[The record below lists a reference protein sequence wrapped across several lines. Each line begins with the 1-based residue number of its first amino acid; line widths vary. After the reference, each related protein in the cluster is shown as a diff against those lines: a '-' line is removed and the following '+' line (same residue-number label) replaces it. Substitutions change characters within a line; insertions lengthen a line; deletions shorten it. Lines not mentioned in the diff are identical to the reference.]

1 MENNAIDHVSLG
13 TQLGRGQAFGVIAFK
28 CSAAQAKCL
37 QEIQESGSY
46 KLLGLTWDDFCAQ
59 RIGLSGRRV
68 EMIVRNLQE
77 FGETYFHL
85 SEIVNI
91 SPETYSKLAPHIEGE
106 IIEFD
111 GEMIPIAPEN
121 AARIRAAVHRLRVR
135 LRSTTQALEKHVS
148 PTVASLQ
155 TRLDACF
162 NDMHKLRPRLTANHE
177 QNWLAGLVAYSIN
190 KLRELEKLV
199 AE

>member
-68 EMIVRNLQE
+68 EMIVRNLKE

-85 SEIVNI
+85 SEIVNV
-91 SPETYSKLAPHIEGE
+91 SPETYSKLVPHIEDE
-106 IIEFD
+106 TIEFD

-135 LRSTTQALEKHVS
+135 LRSTAQTLEKHTS
-148 PTVASLQ
+148 PSITSLQ

-162 NDMHKLRPRLTANHE
+162 NDMSRLHPRLQVNHE
-177 QNWLAGLVAYSIN
+177 VDWLRGLINYSLTR
-190 KLRELEKLV
+190 LRELERLV
-199 AE
+199 AA